1 MLRRAHIR
9 NTLGAQIAGG
19 FLTLNVCLLTMT
31 RPALAS
37 DPVASPDPPAAILV
51 FPYIVTDASIGG
63 DTIVEVTD
71 VDDRFPVSVECFY
84 VGGDGPQA
92 QLIQFSFH
100 LTAHQPVAWRASSGL
115 SQFPL
120 GGLPIFGGPGV
131 PPGNG
136 NSFVPAI
143 PSDTF
148 VGSLRCVTVDNNGVP
163 IDVNALVGSARIEQ
177 YESSAPQSLRI
188 ASYRA
193 IGIQALPGAGNADPT
208 LVLGGPGPEYQACPN
223 FVILD
228 HFEDGATLDSAGQP
242 QQVTTTI
249 ALVPCSV
256 NLASPGDSQS
266 VLLFEQYNEFG
277 QVTGTRQTMGTQ
289 LVRPLSE
296 LGAGSGGRS
305 LFQATIQGTM
315 MGQTRITSAEGSA
328 PLGVAIESHLFTDSD
343 HVSTAAFTLYRQG
356 YSSYQDLIAFP
367 VQAGPTPPPTEIP
380 TVTPVPTTTPVPTA
394 TDPPLATATCD
405 GDCDGSGEV
414 TVAEI
419 ITMLNIT
426 LGTAEPSACP
436 NGIPAGAKVDI
447 SLIIQA
453 VNHALNQC
461 PS

>member
-1 MLRRAHIR
+1 MLRRANIR
-9 NTLGAQIAGG
+9 NTLAAQFGGG
-19 FLTLNVCLLTMT
+19 FLTLVVFLLSGTL
-31 RPALAS
+31 PALAS

-51 FPYIVTDASIGG
+51 YPYIVTDASLGE
-63 DTIVEVTD
+63 DTIVEVTN
-71 VDDRFPVSVECFY
+71 VGQPVSVECFY

-100 LTAHQPVAWRASSGL
+100 LTTHQPVAWRASSGL
-115 SQFPL
+115 SQFVL
-120 GGLPIFGGPGV
+120 GGVPIFGV
-131 PPGNG
+131 PQQGNG

-148 VGSLRCVTVDNNGVP
+148 VGSLRCITVDGNGYPVA
-163 IDVNALVGSARIEQ
+163 VNALVGSARIEQ
-177 YESSAPQSLRI
+177 YESSSPQSLRI

-193 IGIQALPGAGNADPT
+193 VGIQALPGTGTSYPT
-208 LVLGGPGPEYQACPN
+208 LILGGPGPQYQACPS
-223 FVILD
+223 VLILD
-228 HFEDGATLDSAGQP
+228 HFEDGATLESTGQP

-256 NLASPGDSQS
+256 NLASPGDSNS
-266 VLLFEQYNEFG
+266 VLLLEQYNEFG

-305 LFQATIQGTM
+305 LFQATVQGTL

-328 PLGVAIESHLFTDSD
+328 PLGVAIESHRFTDSD

-356 YSSYQDLIAFP
+356 NSSYQDVITFP
-367 VQAGPTPPPTEIP
+367 VRVDPTPPPTEIP
-380 TVTPVPTTTPVPTA
+380 TATPVPTA
-394 TDPPLATATCD
+394 TDPPLVTATCD
-405 GDCDGSGEV
+405 GDCDGSGDV
-414 TVAEI
+414 TVVEI

-426 LGTAEPSACP
+426 LGTAGPSACP